1 MYNIIDLINEVKL
14 MKRIPNIWSEHHK
27 KENFITEYP
36 EYSMFETIRKTAEKY
51 PDYVAMEFQ
60 NKKTTYSEMIA
71 QIEMIAQ
78 SLLAS
83 GVKKGDY
90 VSVVAPNT
98 PQALNMVYAINRIGA
113 IANMIHPLLSVSE
126 IKQFVENVESVAVL
140 TFDLLYQ
147 KMAEIEW
154 ETPRKPFIIIA
165 RIVDAL
171 PSYVKPLYLIKNK
184 LDLSVNPKHE
194 IVYWNSF
201 LEMGKLRKET
211 LAPDDGKGEDVAVI
225 QYSGGTTGI
234 PKGVM
239 LQNKAFNATV
249 VQSSEIK
256 PSDVKDRAG
265 KKVLGLM
272 PVFHGFGLAMCM
284 HMTLAEGGHL
294 CLVPKFDYKEC
305 AKLIFKKKINH
316 IYAVPALYE
325 ALCRSEEI
333 EKSDLSF
340 IDMVA
345 ISGDKC
351 EKKLINRM
359 NKYLEKGN
367 SKARVLEAYG
377 QTESVSGVAINPFF
391 APREGSAGIPFPDNE
406 IKIVKIGTQDT
417 LPAGEDG
424 EICVMS
430 PTQMKGY
437 YKNEAETANALQ
449 KHADGKV
456 WLHTGDIG
464 CMDEDGYIYFRQRYS
479 RMLIVAGYN
488 VYPTQIENVINTCEN
503 VNTSCVVGIAGR
515 ASVQKIV
522 AVVKPTSM
530 DVDLELLRKE
540 IIKVCEKN
548 VADFAMPQEIVFRE
562 EMPKTAMGKVSFKAL
577 TDEMNSN
584 RKGV

>member
-1 MYNIIDLINEVKL
+1 
-14 MKRIPNIWSEHHK
+14 MKRTANIWSTHHGK
-27 KENFITEYP
+27 DNFIREYP
-36 EYSMFETIRKTAEKY
+36 DCSMFECVRIAAEKY
-51 PDYVAMEFQ
+51 PDYVALEFQ
-60 NKKTTYSEMIA
+60 NKKTTYSKMIT
-71 QIEMIAQ
+71 QIELIAQ

-98 PQALNMVYAINRIGA
+98 PQALDMVYAINRIGA

-126 IKQFVENVESVAVL
+126 IKQLVENVESVAVL

-147 KMAEIEW
+147 KIAEIEW
-154 ETPRKPFIIIA
+154 KAPCNPLMIIA
-165 RIVDAL
+165 RISDAL
-171 PSYVKPLYLIKNK
+171 PFYLKPLYLMKNK
-184 LDLSVNPKHE
+184 PDLNFNPNHD
-194 IVYWNSF
+194 IIYWNDF
-201 LEMGKLRKET
+201 LKKGKTRKEA
-211 LAPDDGKGEDVAVI
+211 LAPDVGKGEDIAVI
-225 QYSGGTTGI
+225 HYSGGTTGL

-256 PSDVKDRAG
+256 PYDVKDRAG

-294 CLVPKFDYKEC
+294 CLVPKFDYKDC
-305 AKLIFKKKINH
+305 TKLIFKKKINH

-351 EKKLINRM
+351 DKKLINRM

-367 SKARVLEAYG
+367 SKARMLEAYG

-391 APREGSAGIPFPDNE
+391 APKEDSAGIPFPDNE
-406 IKIVKIGTQDT
+406 IKIVKIGTHEA
-417 LPAGEDG
+417 LPAWEDG
-424 EICVMS
+424 EICVVS

-437 YKNEAETANALQ
+437 YKNDAETARALQ

-479 RMLIVAGYN
+479 RMIIVAGNN
-488 VYPTQIENVINTCEN
+488 VYPTQIENVINKCEN
-503 VNTSCVVGIAGR
+503 VNTSCVIGVTGR
-515 ASVQKIV
+515 SGTQRIV
-522 AVVKPTSM
+522 AVVQPTSM
-530 DVDLELLRKE
+530 DVDSELLRKE
-540 IIKVCEKN
+540 ILKVCEKN
-548 VADFAMPQEIVFRE
+548 VADYAKPQEIVFRE
-562 EMPKTAMGKVSFKAL
+562 EMPKTAMGKVNFKAL
-577 TDEMNSN
+577 TDEMS
-584 RKGV
+584 RKGE

>member
-1 MYNIIDLINEVKL
+1 
-14 MKRIPNIWSEHHK
+14 MKRTPNIWSKHHGK
-27 KENFITEYP
+27 DNFIAEYP
-36 EYSMFETIRKTAEKY
+36 DYSMFTCVQKTAEKY
-51 PDYVAMEFQ
+51 PEYVALEFQ
-60 NKKTTYSEMIA
+60 NKKTTYSEMIS
-71 QIEMIAQ
+71 QIELIAQ

-126 IKQFVENVESVAVL
+126 IKQLVENVESVAVL

-147 KMAEIEW
+147 KIAEIEW
-154 ETPRKPFIIIA
+154 ETPRKPLMIIA
-165 RIVDAL
+165 RIADAL
-171 PSYVKPLYLIKNK
+171 PFYLKPLYLIKNK
-184 LDLSVNPKHE
+184 VNLSFNPNHE
-194 IVYWNSF
+194 IIYWNDF
-201 LEMGKLRKET
+201 LKKGKSRKET
-211 LAPDDGKGEDVAVI
+211 LDPDDGKGEDIAVI
-225 QYSGGTTGI
+225 HYSGGTTGL

-256 PSDVKDRAG
+256 PFDVKDRAG

-294 CLVPKFDYKEC
+294 CLVPKFDYKAC
-305 AKLIFKKKINH
+305 TRLIFKKKINH

-351 EKKLINRM
+351 DKKLINRM

-367 SKARVLEAYG
+367 SKARMLEAYG

-391 APREGSAGIPFPDNE
+391 APREDSAGIPFPDNE
-406 IKIVKIGTQDT
+406 IKIVKIGTHET
-417 LPAGEDG
+417 LPAWEDG
-424 EICVMS
+424 EICVVS

-437 YKNEAETANALQ
+437 YKNEAETARALQ
-449 KHADGKV
+449 KHADGKL

-464 CMDEDGYIYFRQRYS
+464 CMDEDGYIYFRQRHS
-479 RMLIVAGYN
+479 RMIIVAGNN

-503 VNTSCVVGIAGR
+503 VNTSCVIGITGKAG
-515 ASVQKIV
+515 VQKIV
-522 AVVKPTSM
+522 AVVQPTST
-530 DVDLELLRKE
+530 DIDFELLRKE
-540 IIKVCEKN
+540 ILKVCEKN
-548 VADFAMPQEIVFRE
+548 VADYARPQEIVFRE
-562 EMPKTAMGKVSFKAL
+562 EMPKTAMGKVSFKKL
-577 TDEMNSN
+577 TEEMENK
-584 RKGV
+584 KG